1 MAHALGGG
9 VTGFSWLL
17 LISFIFA
24 FCTFSG
30 KEIAG
35 PKLAFYLL
43 GFQVVGHFS
52 MPSNSTD
59 TRMNYSHLVA
69 AFITYVALANFEIIL
84 NSLKSWALPKTFV
97 IFSIPNLL
105 EVTLHLNSFRIEEF
119 RLILCF
125 RLRAPPIFA
134 A

>member
-9 VTGFSWLL
+9 VTGFSWIL
-17 LISFIFA
+17 LIALIFA

-43 GFQVVGHFS
+43 AFQVVGHFS

-69 AFITYVALANFEIIL
+69 VFITYVALANFEIIL
-84 NSLKSWALPKTFV
+84 NSLKSWALPKIF
-97 IFSIPNLL
+97 IFFSIPNCI
-105 EVTLHLNSFRIEEF
+105 EVALHLDSFRIEEF
-119 RLILCF
+119 KLIHCF
-125 RLRAPPIFA
+125 RLRAPPIIA